1 MQKSKLYDLVEALEY
16 GTKLHVGVLLFGKY
30 HREGLAMPFGATIHN
45 SPVCNE
51 MKERPRGLARCVLC
65 RNAALQRA
73 LTQKRPFGGL
83 CINGV
88 FEYTH
93 PVLVEGEVA
102 AVIFIGNILPAAPA
116 KLAHR
121 LAAKPQLLDT
131 LQRDCD
137 TARCAAI
144 ATVLE
149 RYLLSLFASEESAPV
164 GADPLFLHLK
174 EYVDA
179 NLDYGVGVRELAMV
193 FHYNEKYIG
202 RLFKR
207 MAGVSLCAY
216 VNDRRIARAK
226 QLLATKESVIAVA
239 ARVGFNN
246 VTYFNRVFR
255 AACGMTPSTYR
266 RALRTGTGA
275 HILSGEQGGGYA

>member
-30 HREGLAMPFGATIHN
+30 HREGLAMPFSATIHN

-51 MKERPRGLARCVLC
+51 MKERPRGLARCVRC
-65 RNAALQRA
+65 RNAALERA

-88 FEYTH
+88 YEYTH

-116 KLAHR
+116 KITHR
-121 LAAKPQLLDT
+121 LAGAPQLLESM
-131 LQRDCD
+131 QRDCGE
-137 TARCAAI
+137 ARCAAI

-149 RYLLSLFASEESAPV
+149 RYLLALFASEECAPL
-164 GADPLFLHLK
+164 GADPLFLHVK

-179 NLDYGVGVRELAMV
+179 NLEYGVSVRELALL

-207 MAGVSLCAY
+207 MAGVSLCSY
-216 VNDRRIARAK
+216 VNDRRVALAK
-226 QLLATKESVIAVA
+226 QLLAGEESVITVA

-255 AACGMTPSTYR
+255 AACGMTPSGYR
-266 RALRTGTGA
+266 HALREAAGA
-275 HILSGEQGGGYA
+275 HILSRE